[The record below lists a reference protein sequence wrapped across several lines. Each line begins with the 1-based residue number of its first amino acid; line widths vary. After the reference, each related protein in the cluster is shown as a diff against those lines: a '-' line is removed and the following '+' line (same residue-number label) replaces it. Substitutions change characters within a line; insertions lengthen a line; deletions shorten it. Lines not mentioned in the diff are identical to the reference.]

1 MPKMIRIELSD
12 IDLGQTLDALDTRAE
27 AYEKTA
33 AYLDGE
39 PLRDEF
45 FLIEEVND
53 AYEARRIAEHFR
65 SIMAKIEQQWRG

>member
-1 MPKMIRIELSD
+1 MAKMIRIELSD

-39 PLRDEF
+39 PLACKF
-45 FLIEEVND
+45 FLPEEVND
-53 AYEARRIAEHFR
+53 SYEARRIAEHFR
-65 SIMAKIEQQWRG
+65 SIMANIQEQWRR

>member
-1 MPKMIRIELSD
+1 MSKMIRIELSD

-33 AYLDGE
+33 AYYDGE
-39 PLRDEF
+39 SAEGEF

-53 AYEARRIAEHFR
+53 AYEARQIAEHFR
-65 SIMAKIEQQWRG
+65 SIMAKIEEQWRR

>member
-33 AYLDGE
+33 AYYDGE
-39 PLRDEF
+39 PAGGNF
-45 FLIEEVND
+45 FLIEEVTD
-53 AYEARRIAEHFR
+53 AHEARRIAEHFR
-65 SIMAKIEQQWRG
+65 SIMAKIEEQWRG

>member
-1 MPKMIRIELSD
+1 MTKMIRIELSD

-33 AYLDGE
+33 AALDGE
-39 PLRDEF
+39 SAEGEF

-53 AYEARRIAEHFR
+53 AYEARRIADHFR
-65 SIMAKIEQQWRG
+65 SIMAKIQEQWRQ

>member
-1 MPKMIRIELSD
+1 MGKMIRIELSD

-33 AYLDGE
+33 AYYEGE
-39 PLRDEF
+39 PTKGDF
-45 FLIEEVND
+45 FVIEEVND

-65 SIMAKIEQQWRG
+65 SIMAKIQEQWRQ

>member
-39 PLRDEF
+39 PIKDEF
-45 FLIEEVND
+45 FLIEEVSHSR
-53 AYEARRIAEHFR
+53 EARQIAEHFR
-65 SIMAKIEQQWRG
+65 SIIGKIQEQWKR

>member
-1 MPKMIRIELSD
+1 MAKMVRIEMSD

-39 PLRDEF
+39 SIEDDGF
-45 FLIEEVND
+45 IIEEVND
-53 AYEARRIAEHFR
+53 SYEARRVAEHFR
-65 SIMAKIEQQWRG
+65 SIMAKIEEQWRG